1 MIDSKD
7 LFNIE
12 VEKTIDD
19 DKLIES
25 LFNDEVINNFILKH
39 DMTRDE
45 IMDGMNAFL
54 EYLKDTKV
62 SEDGKRESISTPGFL
77 LKLTLVDRKVKTHYV
92 RLNEAPKLT
101 KMKLYNVPKELTE
114 ATFADFELSTDERR
128 KAYNYAKRFVNQ
140 FDNEN
145 RPKSMYIAGNFRSG
159 KTYLASAIGN
169 EIADRGHSVIE
180 VFCPEISSVLKEV
193 QFDDSGVSFN
203 DYVDEM
209 KGCDLLILD
218 DFGGETVS
226 PRIRDE
232 AFLVILNYRMIK
244 NKPVIITSNAGINL
258 IPDIMIKDNSAQEK
272 FKATRIATRISEMCE
287 QIILKE
293 KFVDKSIF

>member
-1 MIDSKD
+1 MVDSKD
-7 LFNIE
+7 LFNID

-19 DKLIES
+19 DEIIES
-25 LFNDEVINNFILKH
+25 LFNDLVVKDFILKH
-39 DMTRDE
+39 DMTREE
-45 IMDGMNAFL
+45 ILNGMNVFL

-62 SEDGKRESISTPGFL
+62 SEDNKRESISTPGFV
-77 LKLTLVDRKVKTHYV
+77 LKLSLVDREVKSYYV
-92 RLNEAPKLT
+92 RLNEAPKVT
-101 KMKLYNVPKELTE
+101 KMKLYNVPKELVN
-114 ATFADFELSTDERR
+114 ASFADFELSTDERR

-180 VFCPEISSVLKEV
+180 VFCPEISSILKES
-193 QFDDSGVSFN
+193 QFDNSEYSFN

-209 KGCDLLILD
+209 KKCDLLILD
-218 DFGGETVS
+218 DFGGETVT

-232 AFLVILNYRMIK
+232 AFLVVLNYRMIK
-244 NKPVIITSNAGINL
+244 NKAVIITSNAGINL
-258 IPDIMIKDNSAQEK
+258 IPDIMVKDNSAQEK
-272 FKATRIATRISEMCE
+272 FKATRIATRINEMCE

-293 KFVDKSIF
+293 KFIDKSIF